1 MTYPSLVSTI
11 ALFPQ
16 KCCVHPTCLKEL
28 LMSEVVLS
36 DPLPSLF
43 HEVCDSRFDVRSMER
58 GSDDDCQQATG
69 IVSYGHAVI
78 DGTVLDRC
86 PNVRVVSN
94 HGVGVDHIDVGAAAA
109 RGIPV
114 GNTPGCLDA
123 STADMTM
130 ALILS
135 VARNV
140 VAGDNFARSSRFTH
154 YDPALFIG
162 QEVTGSTLG
171 IIGMGRIGT
180 EVAKRARAFDMRVL
194 YYNRNRRPSAEESY
208 GVEFASFDDLLT
220 HSDFVSL
227 SCPLTDETQGMIG
240 VAQLQRMKPSAIL
253 INMARGPV
261 AQTDALYAALN
272 SGEIAA
278 AGLDVTDPEPLPR
291 DHPLLRLA
299 NVIITPHLGSAS
311 NNTRRRMMQMTVDN
325 LVAGIAGREL
335 PTSVKA

>member
-1 MTYPSLVSTI
+1 
-11 ALFPQ
+11 
-16 KCCVHPTCLKEL
+16 
-28 LMSEVVLS
+28 MSEVVLS
-36 DPLPSLF
+36 DPLPPLF
-43 HEVCDSRFDVRSMER
+43 DEVCGDRFDVRPMEP
-58 GSDDDCQQATG
+58 GSHDDCLKAVG

-86 PNVRVVSN
+86 PNVKVVTN
-94 HGVGVDHIDVGAAAA
+94 HGVGVDHIDVTAAAE

-130 ALILS
+130 ALMLS

-140 VAGDNFARSSRFTH
+140 VNSDNFARSSEFTH

-180 EVAKRARAFDMRVL
+180 EVAKRAKAFDMRVL
-194 YYNRNRRPSAEESY
+194 YYNRNRRPRAEESY
-208 GVEFASFDDLLT
+208 GLEFASFDDLLIR
-220 HSDFVSL
+220 SDFVSL
-227 SCPLTDETQGMIG
+227 SCPLTDETHGMIG
-240 VAQLQRMKPSAIL
+240 TAQLRRMKSSAIL

-261 AQTDALYAALN
+261 VQTDALYAALN
-272 SGEIAA
+272 SGAIAA
-278 AGLDVTDPEPLPR
+278 AGLDVTEPEPLPR
-291 DHPLLRLA
+291 DHPLLQLE

-311 NNTRRRMMQMTVDN
+311 NNTRSRMMQMTVDN
-325 LVAGIAGREL
+325 LVAGIEGREL